1 MFYVPVL
8 HTEPELGTLAAKV
21 GKAGQEI
28 LGANRWQIHEKTV
41 KQFWKQIAKFFSARD
56 RDLRDIKIYQ
66 DSLPASGL
74 LGLKIV
80 RENAKSGSLNHKLI
94 LDLVKRGAKV
104 VKTED
109 GALLKEEYFLVKD
122 LAEASN
128 ILGGIIAYLRLKR
141 KQERLLFQRDK
152 FIARRIDKTLKPG
165 ETGIVFLGANH
176 NVASILSTLDFKVIK
191 IKEPEKIRAYWREL
205 FSKRNNWYLSILSKY
220 LTSPIKVELNK
231 DG

>member
-1 MFYVPVL
+1 MMTRKLFYVPVL
-8 HTEPELGTLAAKV
+8 HTEPELGTLSAQV
-21 GKAGQEI
+21 GKAGQQI
-28 LGANRWQIHEKTV
+28 LGTNRWQVHKKTV
-41 KQFWKQIAKFFSARD
+41 QCFWKQIAKFFEKLDVSGF
-56 RDLRDIKIYQ
+56 KIYQ
-66 DSLPASGL
+66 DSLPAGGA

-80 RENAKSGSLNHKLI
+80 RENAKTGSLNHKLI

-122 LAEASN
+122 LSEASN

-152 FIARRIDKTLKPG
+152 FIAKRADLTLEPNQ
-165 ETGIVFLGANH
+165 TGIVFLGANH

-191 IKEPEKIRAYWREL
+191 LKEPEKIRAYWQEL
-205 FSKRNNWYLSILSKY
+205 FSARNNWYLSILSKY
-220 LTSPIKVELNK
+220 LTAPVKFSA
-231 DG
+231 

>member
-1 MFYVPVL
+1 MFYVPIL

-28 LGANRWQIHEKTV
+28 LGTNRWQVHKKTV
-41 KQFWKQIAKFFSARD
+41 KCFWKQTAKVFGKLDVSGF
-56 RDLRDIKIYQ
+56 KIYQ

-104 VKTED
+104 VKTEN

-141 KQERLLFQRDK
+141 RQKRLLFQRDK
-152 FIARRIDKTLKPG
+152 FIAQRIDKTLEAG
-165 ETGIVFLGANH
+165 ETGVAFLGANH
-176 NVASILSTLDFKVIK
+176 EVVSILSTLQIKVIK
-191 IKEPEKIRAYWREL
+191 LKEPEKIRAYWREL
-205 FSKRNNWYLSILSKY
+205 FSGRNNWYLSILSKY
-220 LTSPIKVELNK
+220 LTSPAKIDFEKR
-231 DG
+231 

>member
-1 MFYVPVL
+1 MIYVPIL
-8 HTEPELGTLAAKV
+8 HTDLELGTLAAKV

-28 LGANRWQIHEKTV
+28 IGTERWQIHEKTV
-41 KQFWKQIAKFFSARD
+41 EHFWKQIAKFFEKLDVAGF
-56 RDLRDIKIYQ
+56 KIYQ
-66 DSLPASGL
+66 DSLPAGGA

-80 RENAKSGSLNHKLI
+80 KENAKAGSLNYKII
-94 LDLVKRGAKV
+94 LDLVKKGAKV

-122 LAEASN
+122 LAGASN

-152 FIARRIDKTLKPG
+152 FIAQRIDKTLEAG
-165 ETGIVFLGANH
+165 ETGIAFLGANH
-176 NVASILSTLDFKVIK
+176 DVVSILSTLQIKVIK
-191 IKEPEKIRAYWREL
+191 LKEPEKIRAYWQEL
-205 FSKRNNWYLSILSKY
+205 SSGRNNWYLSILSKY